1 MSSLVWRDFGVLLDG
16 RKLLNG
22 INLTVEAGET
32 LALVGESGSGK
43 TLTCMAVLGMLPNA
57 SVSSGSVTQPARGP
71 GVSMVFQEPM
81 TSLDPTMRCGRQIE
95 EVVLRHLGGRRSAAR
110 ERVLELLEEVQ
121 LVDARRVARAY
132 PHELSGGQKQRVLI
146 AMALSCNPEILLA
159 DEPTTALDSTV
170 RHEILLLLRHI
181 STQRGLATVL
191 VSHDLAVVQEA
202 ADRVAVMC
210 AGEVVECGAMDDV
223 LHRPSHPYTQALL
236 ASQVPKSGRPFP
248 LPTVGHVEP
257 GEDVSATK
265 SSAFVTG
272 GGTLQPPAKD
282 ATTVLRIDRVKLTYP
297 GAESPTLKGVSLHLK
312 RGESLGLVGE
322 SGCGKSTLARV
333 IMGLRDVDSGTVDL
347 SGLGGAPGLVFQDP
361 FASLN
366 PRMAVGQA
374 IAEVMVVRGVPWD
387 LALEKAGGLLEE
399 VGINSADGRRMPGAF
414 SGGQRQRIVIARAL
428 AAEPKLLVC
437 DEAVAALDVS
447 VQAQVLNLLNELKV
461 RRGLS
466 LLFISHDLGVVRYM
480 CDRIAVMHGGRIV
493 EVGDADALCANPQK
507 DITIRLIEAAGV
519 GVA

>member
-1 MSSLVWRDFGVLLDG
+1 
-16 RKLLNG
+16 
-22 INLTVEAGET
+22 
-32 LALVGESGSGK
+32 
-43 TLTCMAVLGMLPNA
+43 
-57 SVSSGSVTQPARGP
+57 
-71 GVSMVFQEPM
+71 MVFQEPM

-95 EVVLRHLGGRRSAAR
+95 EVILRHLGGGRNAAR

-121 LVDARRVARAY
+121 LVDSNRVARAY

-202 ADRVAVMC
+202 ADRVAVMRL
-210 AGEVVECGAMDDV
+210 GEVVECGAMDAV
-223 LHRPSHPYTQALL
+223 LHRPRHPYTQALL

-248 LPTVGHVEP
+248 LPTVEHLEP
-257 GEDVSATK
+257 GED
-265 SSAFVTG
+265 TG
-272 GGTLQPPAKD
+272 AKAGDVAKGAGTLEPPAQD
-282 ATTVLRIDRVKLTYP
+282 AATVLRMENVILTYP
-297 GAESPTLKGVSLHLK
+297 GAESPTLSGVSLHLK

-333 IMGLRDVDSGTVDL
+333 VMGLRDVDSGTVDL

-399 VGINSADGRRMPGAF
+399 VGINSADGRRMPGSF

-480 CDRIAVMHGGRIV
+480 CDRIAIMHGGRIV
-493 EVGDADALCANPQK
+493 EVGEADALCANPQK